1 MAEYIERDAA
11 IQSIEEVVMAME
23 SWITDYQA
31 QRRGLMTAITIVTD
45 VPAADVRPVR
55 HGRWKKVIEDD
66 KYYHM
71 ECSRCCG
78 RPLRNRWVD
87 DAELSTFCPWCG
99 ALMDKGGDG
108 DV

>member
-1 MAEYIERDAA
+1 MAEYIEREAA
-11 IQSIEEVVMAME
+11 KKAFCEYCDWAEAGSEYCQSCPDPVGKI
-23 SWITDYQA
+23 
-31 QRRGLMTAITIVTD
+31 
-45 VPAADVRPVR
+45 PAADVVPVR

-78 RPLRNRWVD
+78 RPLRSRWVD

-99 ALMDKGGDG
+99 ALMDKDGDG